1 MALSATAATLAPR
14 AVASAWFSARHLVK
28 HVFAY
33 RILSNA
39 GLKCPRPQNGGRS
52 GRAETCF
59 CPPFPFFEGGRRG
72 GCACDLGRWRHP
84 AGGIGRLGPALSA
97 LPARR
102 LAGGGGD
109 GRLATA
115 LGSVVAS
122 SGLCPRTAVGSAR
135 WLQAA
140 GGSATGGR

>member
-1 MALSATAATLAPR
+1 
-14 AVASAWFSARHLVK
+14 
-28 HVFAY
+28 
-33 RILSNA
+33 
-39 GLKCPRPQNGGRS
+39 
-52 GRAETCF
+52 
-59 CPPFPFFEGGRRG
+59 
-72 GCACDLGRWRHP
+72 GCACNLGRWRHP

-140 GGSATGGR
+140 GGSATGGRLDDAERTRDRRGRADGEGGDPGTEPRAASAAGVGGSMDRAGVSARRWADAGGGRSAVGPA